1 MHHHGTGDA
10 VFIPDLLLGLLA
22 VATVIHVRD
31 RFGTDRSRPRSHA
44 SGHVLMAMGMASMLL
59 PSGWRVVPEV
69 AWEVVF
75 VLAGAYCLRT
85 AVLEWK
91 AGAWT
96 SALWHGELM
105 VGDAAMVYMLGPLDW
120 APLTA
125 LLIAYFVLYAAAF
138 GGVLLWRGV
147 TIELPEQASAI
158 SPMEA
163 RPQDGLAVLHR
174 TLSTGSA
181 AAHLVMAAAM
191 VYMLTAR

>member
-1 MHHHGTGDA
+1 MHNHGTGDA

-22 VATVIHVRD
+22 VATVVHLRD
-31 RFGTDRSRPRSHA
+31 RLATDHSRPRSHA
-44 SGHVLMAMGMASMLL
+44 SGHVLMAVGMASMLL
-59 PSGWRVVPEV
+59 PPGWRFVPEV
-69 AWEVVF
+69 AWEVAF

-85 AVLEWK
+85 AVLEWR

-105 VGDAAMVYMLGPLDW
+105 VGDAAMVYMLGPFDW

-125 LLIAYFVLYAAAF
+125 LLIAYFVIYAASF

-147 TIELPEQASAI
+147 TIELPEHAGAI

-163 RPQDGLAVLHR
+163 RPGGGLAVLYR

-181 AAHLVMAAAM
+181 AAHLAMAAAM
-191 VYMLTAR
+191 VYMMTAR